1 MERAVPQP
9 SAPSYS
15 LPTHVILVSKT
26 YWGGMPFW
34 FRKAPEQARLESVV
48 LRTHDLRQLRA
59 LYWTSTRIADAPKIG
74 VIIIHP
80 RVDFH
85 HHYAVPRLVDAGFAV
100 LAASSRH
107 VGNDTM
113 AEHEEM
119 VLDVDACVRWLREKR
134 GVEKVVLL
142 GNSGGG
148 SLVAFYQA
156 EARKAPGDRFAS
168 SPGGSPTRF
177 DSATMTPA
185 DAMVYLAAHRGQGKI
200 LLDAIDPSVVDE
212 RDPMSCEPALDMY
225 DTRNG
230 FVEPPAWSTYS
241 AEFLERYRAAQV
253 ERVRRLDAVAR
264 AHIARHD
271 EAAEESAAQGFATR
285 PFHERQEVLRRRACE
300 TVLVVHR
307 TMADPAYADR
317 EIDPSDRD
325 YGSLLSERPDLMNMT
340 ALGFARTVTPR
351 AWLSTW
357 SGLSSNADLVANV
370 AGIAEP
376 TLIVHAERDREI
388 RPSDAALVLEACA
401 SKDKRLVIIAGARH
415 YFEPE
420 PGERDAPHVEA
431 AMDAI
436 VAWIQERFA

>member
-1 MERAVPQP
+1 M
-9 SAPSYS
+9 
-15 LPTHVILVSKT
+15 ILISKT

-34 FRKAPEQARLESVV
+34 FRRAPEHARHESVV

-59 LYWTSTRIADAPKIG
+59 LYWTSERAERAPKIG
-74 VIIIHP
+74 VVIIHP

-100 LAASSRH
+100 LAANSRH

-113 AEHEEM
+113 AEHEEL
-119 VLDVDACVRWLREKR
+119 VLDVAACVRWLREKR
-134 GVEKVVLL
+134 GVEKVVLF

-156 EARKAPGDRFAS
+156 EARKAPGARLAC
-168 SPGGSPTRF
+168 SPGGSPSRF
-177 DSATMTPA
+177 DAAPMTPA
-185 DAMVYLAAHRGQGKI
+185 DAMIYIAAHRGQGRI
-200 LLDAIDPSVVDE
+200 LLDSIDPSVVDE
-212 RDPMSCEPALDMY
+212 SDPLATDPAIDMY

-230 FVEPPAWSTYS
+230 FIEPPAWSSYS

-253 ERVRRLDAVAR
+253 ARVSRLDAVAR
-264 AHIARHD
+264 AHLARHVAAAD
-271 EAAEESAAQGFATR
+271 ESEAPGFAAR
-285 PFHERQEVLRRRACE
+285 PFEERQAILKRRASE
-300 TVLVVHR
+300 TVMVVHR
-307 TMADPAYADR
+307 TMANPACVDAAL
-317 EIDPSDRD
+317 DPSPRD
-325 YGSLLSERPDLMNMT
+325 YGSLLSERPDLMNMA

-370 AGIAEP
+370 ALVAEP

-388 RPSDAALVLEACA
+388 RPTDAALVLEACA
-401 SKDKRLVIIAGARH
+401 SRDKKLVTIAGARH

-420 PGERDAPHVEA
+420 PGEREAPHVEL

-436 VAWIQERFA
+436 VPWIQERLG

>member
-1 MERAVPQP
+1 MRGVTRLIIWA
-9 SAPSYS
+9 
-15 LPTHVILVSKT
+15 LVILVSKT

-34 FRKAPEQARLESVV
+34 FRKTPEHARHESVV

-59 LYWTSTRIADAPKIG
+59 LYWTSERAATMPKVG
-74 VIIIHP
+74 VVVIHP
-80 RVDFH
+80 RIDFH

-100 LAASSRH
+100 LAANTRH

-119 VLDVDACVRWLREKR
+119 VLDVAACVRWLREKR

-148 SLVAFYQA
+148 SLVAYYQA
-156 EARKAPGDRFAS
+156 EARKAPGDRIAR

-177 DSATMTPA
+177 DSAPMTPA
-185 DAMVYLAAHRGQGKI
+185 DGMIYVAAHRGQGKV

-212 RDPMSCEPALDMY
+212 RDPLSTEPSLDMY

-230 FVEPPAWSTYS
+230 FVEPPAWASYS

-253 ERVRRLDAVAR
+253 ARVRTLDELARSHVAR
-264 AHIARHD
+264 HE
-271 EAAEESAAQGFATR
+271 EAAEESEAQGFAAR
-285 PFHERQEVLRRRACE
+285 PFEERQDVMKRRACE
-300 TVLVVHR
+300 PVMVVYR
-307 TMADPAYADR
+307 TMADPAYVDAGIDR
-317 EIDPSDRD
+317 SDRD

-340 ALGFARTVTPR
+340 ALGFARTVTAR

-370 AGIAEP
+370 AHIAEP
-376 TLIVHAERDREI
+376 TLIVHAERDREV
-388 RPSDAALVLEACA
+388 RPSDAAGLLEACA
-401 SKDKRLVIIAGARH
+401 SRDKKLSIIKGARH

-420 PGERDAPHVEA
+420 PGEREAPHVEA
-431 AMDAI
+431 AMDKI
-436 VAWIQERFA
+436 VAWIQERFG

>member
-1 MERAVPQP
+1 MRDHIPLII
-9 SAPSYS
+9 SGR
-15 LPTHVILVSKT
+15 VILVSKT

-34 FRKAPEQARLESVV
+34 FRKAPEHARHESVV

-59 LYWTSTRIADAPKIG
+59 LYWTSERAEGTPKIG
-74 VIIIHP
+74 VVVIHP

-100 LAASSRH
+100 LAANSRH
-107 VGNDTM
+107 VGNDVM

-119 VLDVDACVRWLREKR
+119 VLDVAACVRWLREKR

-156 EARKAPGDRFAS
+156 EARKTPGDRVART
-168 SPGGSPTRF
+168 PGGNPTRF
-177 DSATMTPA
+177 DSAVMTPA
-185 DAMVYLAAHRGQGKI
+185 DAMIYVAAHRGQGKI

-212 RDPMSCEPALDMY
+212 RDPLSTEASLDMY

-230 FVEPPAWSTYS
+230 FAEPPAWSSYS

-253 ERVRRLDAVAR
+253 ARVRRLDALAR
-264 AHIARHD
+264 TYIARHD
-271 EAAEESAAQGFATR
+271 DAVEESEGQGFATR
-285 PFHERQEVLRRRACE
+285 PFEERQDVQKRRACE
-300 TVLVVHR
+300 PVMVVYR
-307 TMADPAYADR
+307 TMADPAYVDR
-317 EIDPSDRD
+317 GIDPSERE

-370 AGIAEP
+370 AHIAEP

-388 RPSDAALVLEACA
+388 RPSDASGLFEACA
-401 SKDKRLVIIAGARH
+401 ARDKKLSIIKGARH

-420 PGERDAPHVEA
+420 PGEREAPDVEA
-431 AMDAI
+431 AMDKI
-436 VAWIQERFA
+436 VPWIRERFG